1 VLIKEI
7 EKYLGDSSTIKER
20 HLREFTTIP
29 DWIKK
34 DAQMWLEGKI
44 SNSEYIQAT
53 ENLISRN
60 ILRV

>member
-1 VLIKEI
+1 MLIKEI
-7 EKYLGDSSTIKER
+7 KKYLGDSSTIKDR

-34 DAQMWLEGKI
+34 EEQMWLEGKI
-44 SNSEYIQAT
+44 SNSEYIQAM
-53 ENLISRN
+53 ENLISGN